1 MSDDNKVAIVTGA
14 GRRWGMGWQIAS
26 GLAKKGLDIAVA
38 DIREDWGKESAEV
51 ISAET
56 GRRAIF
62 VKTDVSNRA
71 SVAAMVATVAKE
83 FGRIDALV
91 NDAAISPR
99 VMLDDIT
106 DEHFDQVMNINF
118 RGTMLTCQAVVPQM
132 RKQGGGRIVNIASG
146 GALQPIR
153 GLSIYSASKAAV
165 ITFSKILA
173 QEVARDNIVVTIVAP
188 GVMHTA
194 MGSESAPSQEEFE
207 RQGKHQLF
215 KRPLYP
221 AEVAEVVVYAATHPT
236 HVLTGQTLHA
246 NGGGYM
252 V

>member
-1 MSDDNKVAIVTGA
+1 MSDQNKVAIVTGA
-14 GRRWGMGWQIAS
+14 GRRWGMGWQIATS
-26 GLAKKGLDIAVA
+26 LAKTGLDIAVA
-38 DIREDWGKESAEV
+38 DIREDWGKESADS
-51 ISAET
+51 IKAET
-56 GRRAIF
+56 GRRALF

-71 SVAAMVATVAKE
+71 SVKAMVAAVVKE

-91 NDAAISPR
+91 NDAAICPR
-99 VMLDDIT
+99 VMVDDIS
-106 DEHFDQVMNINF
+106 DEHFDQVINVNL
-118 RGTMLTCQAVVPQM
+118 RGTMLTCQAVLAQM

-165 ITFSKILA
+165 ISFSKILA

-194 MGSESAPSQEEFE
+194 MGSETAPTQEEFD

-215 KRPLYP
+215 GRPLYP

>member
-1 MSDDNKVAIVTGA
+1 MSSDNKVAIVTGA
-14 GRRWGMGWQIAS
+14 GRQWGMGWQIAM

-38 DIREDWGKESAEV
+38 DIREDWGKESAES
-51 ISAET
+51 IKSET
-56 GRRAIF
+56 GRRALF

-71 SVAAMVATVAKE
+71 SVAAMAAAVARE
-83 FGRIDALV
+83 LGRIDALV

-99 VMLDDIT
+99 VMVDQIT

-118 RGTMLTCQAVVPQM
+118 RGTVLTCQAVVPHM
-132 RKQGGGRIVNIASG
+132 RKQGGGRIVNISSG

-165 ITFSKILA
+165 ISFSKILA
-173 QEVARDNIVVTIVAP
+173 QEVARDNIVVTVVAP

-194 MGSESAPSQEEFE
+194 MGSEQGPTQEEFE
-207 RQGKHQLF
+207 RSGKHQLLR
-215 KRPLYP
+215 RPLYP
-221 AEVAEVVVYAATHPT
+221 AEVAEVVIYAATHPT

>member
-1 MSDDNKVAIVTGA
+1 MSGDNKVAIVTGA

-38 DIREDWGKESAEV
+38 DIREDWGKESANSIRE
-51 ISAET
+51 ET
-56 GRRAIF
+56 GRRAVF
-62 VKTDVSNRA
+62 FKTDVSRRD
-71 SVAAMVATVAKE
+71 SVASMVAAVAKE

-106 DEHFDQVMNINF
+106 DEHYNQVMDINF
-118 RGTMLTCQAVVPQM
+118 RGTVLTCQAVVPHM

-173 QEVARDNIVVTIVAP
+173 QEVARDNVVVTVVAP

-194 MGSESAPSQEEFE
+194 MGSESGPSQEEFE
-207 RQGKHQLF
+207 RSGRHQLF

-221 AEVAEVVVYAATHPT
+221 AEVAEVVIYAATHPT

>member
-1 MSDDNKVAIVTGA
+1 MSDQNKVAIVTGA
-14 GRRWGMGWQIAS
+14 GRRWGMGWQIATS
-26 GLAKKGLDIAVA
+26 LAKTGLDIAVA
-38 DIREDWGKESAEV
+38 DIREDWGKESADS
-51 ISAET
+51 IKAET
-56 GRRAIF
+56 RRRALF

-71 SVAAMVATVAKE
+71 SVKAMVAAVVKE

-91 NDAAISPR
+91 NDAAICPR
-99 VMLDDIT
+99 VMVDDIS
-106 DEHFDQVMNINF
+106 DEHFDQVINVNL
-118 RGTMLTCQAVVPQM
+118 RGTMLTCQAVLAQM

-165 ITFSKILA
+165 ISFSKILA
-173 QEVARDNIVVTIVAP
+173 QEVARNNIVVTIVAP

-194 MGSESAPSQEEFE
+194 MGSETAPTQEELD

-215 KRPLYP
+215 GRPLYP

>member
-1 MSDDNKVAIVTGA
+1 
-14 GRRWGMGWQIAS
+14 
-26 GLAKKGLDIAVA
+26 
-38 DIREDWGKESAEV
+38 
-51 ISAET
+51 
-56 GRRAIF
+56 
-62 VKTDVSNRA
+62 
-71 SVAAMVATVAKE
+71 
-83 FGRIDALV
+83 
-91 NDAAISPR
+91 
-99 VMLDDIT
+99 MLDDIT

-118 RGTMLTCQAVVPQM
+118 RGTMLTCQAVVPHM

-215 KRPLYP
+215 RRPLYP
-221 AEVAEVVVYAATHPT
+221 AEVAEVVVYAATHST

>member
-1 MSDDNKVAIVTGA
+1 MSDGNKVAIVTGA
-14 GRRWGMGWQIAS
+14 GRRWGMGWQIAM
-26 GLAKKGLDIAVA
+26 GLANKGLDIAVA
-38 DIREDWGKESAEV
+38 DIREDWGRESAES
-51 ISAET
+51 IKAET

-62 VKTDVSNRA
+62 VQTDVSKRA
-71 SVAAMVATVAKE
+71 SVTAMVAAVDKE

-91 NDAAISPR
+91 NDAAIAPR
-99 VMLDDIT
+99 VPVEEIT

-118 RGTMLTCQAVVPQM
+118 RGTMLCCQAVIPHM

-146 GALQPIR
+146 GALEPLKGIA
-153 GLSIYSASKAAV
+153 IYSASKAAV
-165 ITFSKILA
+165 IIFSKILA
-173 QEVARDNIVVTIVAP
+173 REVARDNIVVTVVAP

-194 MGSESAPSQEEFE
+194 MGSEQAPTQEEFE
-207 RQGKHQLF
+207 ARARHQLF

-246 NGGGYM
+246 NGGSYM

>member
-1 MSDDNKVAIVTGA
+1 MSGENKVAIVTGA

-38 DIREDWGKESAEV
+38 DIREDWGKESANS
-51 ISAET
+51 ISQET
-56 GRRAIF
+56 GRRAVF
-62 VKTDVSNRA
+62 FKTDVASRD
-71 SVAAMVATVAKE
+71 SVASMMAAVAKE

-99 VMLDDIT
+99 VMVDDIT
-106 DEHFDQVMNINF
+106 DQHYDQVMNINF
-118 RGTMLTCQAVVPQM
+118 RGTVLTCQAVLPHM

-153 GLSIYSASKAAV
+153 GL
-165 ITFSKILA
+165 LA
-173 QEVARDNIVVTIVAP
+173 QEVARDNIVVTVVAP

-194 MGSESAPSQEEFE
+194 MGSESGPSQEEFE
-207 RQGKHQLF
+207 RQGRHQLF

-221 AEVAEVVVYAATHPT
+221 AEVAEVVIYAATHPT

>member
-1 MSDDNKVAIVTGA
+1 MSGDNKVAIVTGA

-38 DIREDWGKESAEV
+38 DIREDWGKESANSIRE
-51 ISAET
+51 ET
-56 GRRAIF
+56 GRRAVF
-62 VKTDVSNRA
+62 FKADVSRRD
-71 SVAAMVATVAKE
+71 SVASMVAAVAKE

-106 DEHFDQVMNINF
+106 DEHYNQVMDINF
-118 RGTMLTCQAVVPQM
+118 RGTVLTCQAVVPHM

-165 ITFSKILA
+165 ITFSKIVA
-173 QEVARDNIVVTIVAP
+173 QEVARDNIVVTVVAP

-194 MGSESAPSQEEFE
+194 MGSESGPSQEEFE
-207 RQGKHQLF
+207 RSGRHQLF

-221 AEVAEVVVYAATHPT
+221 AEVAEVVIYAATHPT

>member
-1 MSDDNKVAIVTGA
+1 MSDENKVAIVTGA

-38 DIREDWGKESAEV
+38 DIREEWGKESADA
-51 ISAET
+51 IKAET
-56 GRRAIF
+56 GRRALF

-71 SVAAMVATVAKE
+71 SVAAMVAAVAKE

-99 VMLDDIT
+99 VMVPDIT

-118 RGTMLTCQAVVPQM
+118 RGTMLTCQAVLPHM
-132 RKQGGGRIVNIASG
+132 RKAGGGRIVNIASG

-165 ITFSKILA
+165 ISFSKILA
-173 QEVARDNIVVTIVAP
+173 QEAARDNIVVTVVAP

-194 MGSESAPSQEEFE
+194 MGSESGPTQEEFE
-207 RQGKHQLF
+207 RSGKHQLLR
-215 KRPLYP
+215 RPLYP